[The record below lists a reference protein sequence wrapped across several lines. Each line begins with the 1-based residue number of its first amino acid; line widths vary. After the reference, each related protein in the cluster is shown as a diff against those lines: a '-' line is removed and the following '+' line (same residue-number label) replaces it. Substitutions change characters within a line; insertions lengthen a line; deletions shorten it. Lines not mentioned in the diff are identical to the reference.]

1 MNKRWSRRSFQ
12 NSNPKSLIFLLPY
25 QLSSVIKAVM
35 TFTLLFPEVHG
46 DVPTLELEPLIV
58 ALRAKEKSFLL
69 MLYKMWKGSFW
80 LLLPGTDMYSIQLWV
95 SYMQLVTV
103 GFVFY
108 VTWRLLVYLNIRYSI
123 AAPIK
128 GLIKQTKKSLGLWF
142 NAVLSN

>member
-1 MNKRWSRRSFQ
+1 
-12 NSNPKSLIFLLPY
+12 
-25 QLSSVIKAVM
+25 
-35 TFTLLFPEVHG
+35 
-46 DVPTLELEPLIV
+46 
-58 ALRAKEKSFLL
+58 

-95 SYMQLVTV
+95 LYMQLVTV

-108 VTWRLLVYLNIRYSI
+108 VTWRLLVYLNITYSI